1 MTPTERRVF
10 GLLGGILVV
19 FLLVWFREPLAE
31 AFKSV
36 MIAGASLGLLLVYVR
51 WVYAERALRAWLPP
65 ALLLCCL
72 LLAGGVKV
80 AVYRRA
86 HTVSY
91 VREERWISETV
102 FYSPEYDGEDAALEL
117 LLGGP
122 LAGLGVLLLGAGP
135 GQRGRQFFH
144 YLVLPYPIAALLL
157 FSAIGTKPQYE
168 EGSSLPLVADS
179 LRVVGK
185 ERPYRIYPATQ

>member
-10 GLLGGILVV
+10 GLLGGLLVV

-36 MIAGASLGLLLVYVR
+36 LIAGASLGLLLVYVR

-65 ALLLCCL
+65 ALLLGCL
-72 LLAGGVKV
+72 LLAAGVKV

-135 GQRGRQFFH
+135 RPTRPA
-144 YLVLPYPIAALLL
+144 VLSLPRLARPALSHCCAAAL
-157 FSAIGTKPQYE
+157 FRHRHQAPVRRGFE
-168 EGSSLPLVADS
+168 
-179 LRVVGK
+179 
-185 ERPYRIYPATQ
+185 PAARR